1 MVTLTAVPVLP
12 SPPGRSDGTMESTAS
27 SSAAEADQATV
38 TPLVGSVELPARS
51 GKTFFS
57 TGGSPCCC
65 CAGGIVKCTRAST
78 GGATPSA
85 SVACTTYSPGSV
97 AWYAR
102 VIVVPA
108 PSPSVVVVPS
118 NFTTLTFV
126 HDSGWSAVSTIRE
139 TCWTVEPS
147 AGSDATSVGNPATL
161 KWTAKG
167 RETPV
172 AEIVPVTTYAPG
184 AFASNARVY
193 VVPLSFVSDVVEPSG

>member
-1 MVTLTAVPVLP
+1 MVTLTPIPLLP
-12 SPPGRSDGTMESTAS
+12 SLSGRSDGTMESTAS

-57 TGGSPCCC
+57 TGG
-65 CAGGIVKCTRAST
+65 
-78 GGATPSA
+78 ATPSA
-85 SVACTTYSPGSV
+85 SVTCTTYSPGSV

-126 HDSGWSAVSTIRE
+126 HDTGWSAVSTIRE

-161 KWTAKG
+161 
-167 RETPV
+167 
-172 AEIVPVTTYAPG
+172 
-184 AFASNARVY
+184 
-193 VVPLSFVSDVVEPSG
+193 